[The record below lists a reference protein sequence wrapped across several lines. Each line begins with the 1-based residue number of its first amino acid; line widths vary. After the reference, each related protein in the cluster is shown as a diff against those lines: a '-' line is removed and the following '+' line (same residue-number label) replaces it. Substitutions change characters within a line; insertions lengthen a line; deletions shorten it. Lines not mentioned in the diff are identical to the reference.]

1 MFQILVDR
9 SEYKIAFRSAVC
21 TDDMKIQGEEGSKF
35 LATPIIYKTVVAV
48 LPNKVAFDTFV
59 YTSITF

>member
-21 TDDMKIQGEEGSKF
+21 TDDMKIQGEEHLKSVAAF
-35 LATPIIYKTVVAV
+35 LILLYSQTTITII
-48 LPNKVAFDTFV
+48 P
-59 YTSITF
+59 